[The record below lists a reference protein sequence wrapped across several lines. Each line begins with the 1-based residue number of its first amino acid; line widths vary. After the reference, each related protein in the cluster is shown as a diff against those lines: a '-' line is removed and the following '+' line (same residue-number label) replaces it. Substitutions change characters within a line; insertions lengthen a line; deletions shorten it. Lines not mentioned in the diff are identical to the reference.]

1 MASMEKMSSG
11 NVDCDTAFVSNS
23 DHDYNYVYGAYS
35 KYCVAIAVPIYVYYI
50 DYAIN
55 AAMDIKKVY

>member
-1 MASMEKMSSG
+1 MANMEKMCSE
-11 NVDCDTAFVSNS
+11 NVNHDTACVSNC
-23 DHDYNYVYGAYS
+23 DHNYNYIYGAYS
-35 KYCVAIAVPIYVYYI
+35 KYCVAIAIPMYMYYI